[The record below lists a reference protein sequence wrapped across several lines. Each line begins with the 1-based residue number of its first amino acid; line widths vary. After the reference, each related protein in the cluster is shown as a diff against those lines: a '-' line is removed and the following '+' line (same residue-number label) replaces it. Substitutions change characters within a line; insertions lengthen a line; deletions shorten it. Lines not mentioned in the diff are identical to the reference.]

1 WHAVQVPW
9 IPRREVAGVF
19 GRAAHRELVAV
30 GHTQHHGAGLEK
42 PRHRGRGVRRFETTQ
57 DLRARRGLDATHA
70 EHVLDRHRYAGQR
83 RRLALP
89 DLPIGLVGLLLP
101 ELWCEAQVR
110 LHVRVEALDPLDV
123 RGHELGRGDRPD
135 TPQPGGVFDRQFG
148 EIVGHAS
155 SWIAG
160 TRKKPSTFAGA
171 LTSASS
177 WVSPGRGPALRGGLA
192 ISPTG

>member
-1 WHAVQVPW
+1 MAASSTVRANGPIW
-9 IPRREVAGVF
+9 PR
-19 GRAAHRELVAV
+19 
-30 GHTQHHGAGLEK
+30 
-42 PRHRGRGVRRFETTQ
+42 
-57 DLRARRGLDATHA
+57 LDATHA

-89 DLPIGLVGLLLP
+89 DLPIGLVGLALP

-123 RGHELGRGDRPD
+123 RGHELGRGDRPE
-135 TPQPGGVFDRQFG
+135 TQQPGGVFDRQLG

-160 TRKKPSTFAGA
+160 TRKKPSTLAGA
-171 LTSASS
+171 LASAFS
-177 WVSPGRGPALRGGLA
+177 WVSPGRGSSSRRRLA
-192 ISPTG
+192 ISTTWAVGGISSVSTCCRRSMCSRMPLSCSA